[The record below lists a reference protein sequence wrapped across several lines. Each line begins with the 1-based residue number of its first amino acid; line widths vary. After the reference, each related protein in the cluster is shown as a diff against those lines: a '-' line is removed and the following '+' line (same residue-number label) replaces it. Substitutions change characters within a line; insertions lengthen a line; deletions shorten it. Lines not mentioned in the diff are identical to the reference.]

1 MGDST
6 WKWKSTTKV
15 DGINAQHEGTSI
27 PRKMN
32 QLRATKIP
40 LDKSSTQL
48 LCKATFKSRNWLD
61 NIPHVGA
68 LSGWDREGK
77 MLVWV
82 DNGNSWTPLNQK
94 GHMPGAARVLDEYRQ
109 TAMLMRE
116 EVPEDLS
123 VCEEC
128 NGMEEAEALELAYS
142 KLVANIHQQYRDQMA
157 GS

>member
-6 WKWKSTTKV
+6 WNWKSTTKV
-15 DGINAQHEGTSI
+15 DGLKAQHEVTSI
-27 PRKMN
+27 PRKMS

-40 LDKSSTQL
+40 LDMPSTQL

-77 MLVWV
+77 ILVWV

-94 GHMPGAARVLDEYRQ
+94 GHMPDAARVLDEYRQ
-109 TAMLMRE
+109 IAMLLPRMWEKSIFDRA
-116 EVPEDLS
+116 DKS
-123 VCEEC
+123 IF
-128 NGMEEAEALELAYS
+128 LAGPRCRTRPPVNS
-142 KLVANIHQQYRDQMA
+142 TSR
-157 GS
+157 

>member
-1 MGDST
+1 MPKAIHLSLTADEFGLLF
-6 WKWKSTTKV
+6 
-15 DGINAQHEGTSI
+15 DG
-27 PRKMN
+27 
-32 QLRATKIP
+32 
-40 LDKSSTQL
+40 
-48 LCKATFKSRNWLD
+48 LC
-61 NIPHVGA
+61 V
-68 LSGWDREGK
+68 REYA
-77 MLVWV
+77 W
-82 DNGNSWTPLNQK
+82 
-94 GHMPGAARVLDEYRQ
+94 RQ